1 MQRLSCAEAGD
12 RLLLNSFKPP
22 RGLPG
27 WGSLLLSSRTVSGR
41 ASRVGGEAAG
51 GRLICTG

>member
-1 MQRLSCAEAGD
+1 MSMQGCAEAGNG
-12 RLLLNSFKPP
+12 LLLNSFKPP

-27 WGSLLLSSRTVSGR
+27 WGLLLLSSRTVSGR
-41 ASRVGGEAAG
+41 VSGVGDEAAG